1 MSGLHAPRGEPV
13 MAPHPTCGHSDTY
26 SQSTVGDSDPGP
38 SMKCETPVH
47 VENPSHDS
55 RMYMEN
61 MVVSPRGG
69 NKMQGLTFAAVQAC
83 FCLPLSVAAKNL
95 GVSKT
100 LLKNACR
107 KLGIR
112 KWPFRQL
119 QAFGDPSN
127 PKKRKRST
135 GVETNSGAQ
144 QQDIRQQGSQN
155 MMFSTTYQ
163 DGRYNPEACGGN
175 IEIDV
180 ENDQYWF
187 DDVLDE
193 VFERDRAPNR
203 QAGQNGTKDMMQQEA
218 NQEIEDDDCKS
229 VAQSMGQS
237 VAQSYVGSF
246 DDGRSVA
253 QSVAQSFDDGRSVAQ
268 SFDDGRSVAQ
278 SFDDGRSAARSVAQS
293 YDDGWSMAHQSA
305 DDGRSV
311 AQSFD
316 DGRSVAQSFDDGRS
330 VARSMAQSMRGSM
343 AESYVG
349 SFAASAVTD
358 TVQRPNWN
366 DRNSPM
372 YKHERKAPASSSCE
386 FEEPVCVVSSAWQNL
401 YKRSAAN
408 NAASKHATTFS
419 TAAGMYRVFS

>member
-1 MSGLHAPRGEPV
+1 
-13 MAPHPTCGHSDTY
+13 
-26 SQSTVGDSDPGP
+26 
-38 SMKCETPVH
+38 
-47 VENPSHDS
+47 
-55 RMYMEN
+55 
-61 MVVSPRGG
+61 
-69 NKMQGLTFAAVQAC
+69 
-83 FCLPLSVAAKNL
+83 
-95 GVSKT
+95 
-100 LLKNACR
+100 
-107 KLGIR
+107 
-112 KWPFRQL
+112 
-119 QAFGDPSN
+119 
-127 PKKRKRST
+127 
-135 GVETNSGAQ
+135 
-144 QQDIRQQGSQN
+144 
-155 MMFSTTYQ
+155 MFSTTYQ

-237 VAQSYVGSF
+237 VAQSYVG
-246 DDGRSVA
+246 
-253 QSVAQSFDDGRSVAQ
+253 
-268 SFDDGRSVAQ
+268 
-278 SFDDGRSAARSVAQS
+278 
-293 YDDGWSMAHQSA
+293 
-305 DDGRSV
+305 
-311 AQSFD
+311 
-316 DGRSVAQSFDDGRS
+316 SFDDGRS

>member
-1 MSGLHAPRGEPV
+1 MALPFMAAHAPEDPGRSMMGSY
-13 MAPHPTCGHSDTY
+13 CQSDTY
-26 SQSTVGDSDPGP
+26 SNSTVGDSECSPA
-38 SMKCETPVH
+38 SMIFER
-47 VENPSHDS
+47 PSHDP
-55 RMYMEN
+55 RMYMDN

-83 FCLPLSVAAKNL
+83 FCLPLSVAAKKL

-268 SFDDGRSVAQ
+268 SFDDGRSVA
-278 SFDDGRSAARSVAQS
+278 
-293 YDDGWSMAHQSA
+293 
-305 DDGRSV
+305 
-311 AQSFD
+311 
-316 DGRSVAQSFDDGRS
+316 
-330 VARSMAQSMRGSM
+330 RSMAQSMRGSM